1 VQDVVLAMLA
11 KEPAYGYELRSRMRG
26 ALGPL
31 GEAMNAGQIYVT
43 LARLAK
49 AGLVTSQRAEG
60 LPDRPDRRVYALT
73 SAGQQRVA
81 AWLAEVSWPK
91 PDLSEFHLK
100 LVAAAAARLADPVAL
115 VDAQRRE
122 LLRRLRET
130 QRAALE
136 RSVDPVAGLLLEGV
150 VLRLRADLEWLD
162 ACERMWTERDQTEQK
177 GTDDRA
183 ERGPRGHARRYRM
196 TGSALLRARG
206 VTRWYGRG
214 NALVRAVDEV
224 DLEVPA
230 GQTLAI
236 MGPSGCGKSTL
247 LHLLGGLQRP
257 TGGEIWLAEHRIDG
271 MSERGLARLRRHH
284 IGFVFQSF
292 HLMDELTAV
301 ENVEL
306 AALLS
311 GQSPRRARQRAMTV
325 LDRVG
330 LADRAKHLPSA
341 LSGGQRQRVA
351 IARALSN
358 EPRVVLADEPTGN
371 LDSAATLEVLRL
383 FEELRLAGQTLV
395 VVTHDARIAA
405 VADRVI
411 SMRDGSFADD
421 TRLAGTT
428 TGTNVG
434 TGTVYGGWR

>member
-1 VQDVVLAMLA
+1 
-11 KEPAYGYELRSRMRG
+11 
-26 ALGPL
+26 
-31 GEAMNAGQIYVT
+31 
-43 LARLAK
+43 
-49 AGLVTSQRAEG
+49 
-60 LPDRPDRRVYALT
+60 
-73 SAGQQRVA
+73 
-81 AWLAEVSWPK
+81 
-91 PDLSEFHLK
+91 
-100 LVAAAAARLADPVAL
+100 
-115 VDAQRRE
+115 
-122 LLRRLRET
+122 
-130 QRAALE
+130 
-136 RSVDPVAGLLLEGV
+136 
-150 VLRLRADLEWLD
+150 
-162 ACERMWTERDQTEQK
+162 
-177 GTDDRA
+177 
-183 ERGPRGHARRYRM
+183 M

-214 NALVRAVDEV
+214 SALVRAVDEV
-224 DLEVPA
+224 DLEVLA

-257 TGGEIWLAEHRIDG
+257 TDGEIWLAGHRIDV

-284 IGFVFQSF
+284 VGFVFQSF
-292 HLMDELTAV
+292 HLMNELTAV

-306 AALLS
+306 TALLA
-311 GQSPRRARQRAMTV
+311 GQSPRRARQRALHL

-358 EPRVVLADEPTGN
+358 EPRVMLADEPTGN

-383 FEELRLAGQTLV
+383 FEELRTAGQTLV

-421 TRLAGTT
+421 SRLAGTT
-428 TGTNVG
+428 VG
-434 TGTVYGGWR
+434 TATVYGGWR